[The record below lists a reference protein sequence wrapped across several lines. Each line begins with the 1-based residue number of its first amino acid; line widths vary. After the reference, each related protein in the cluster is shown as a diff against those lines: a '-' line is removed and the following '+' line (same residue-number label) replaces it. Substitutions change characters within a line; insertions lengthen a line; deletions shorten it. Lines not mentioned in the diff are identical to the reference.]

1 MKNIRKLLC
10 VILSIAALL
19 CCCVSASAA
28 EPKAAT
34 VGVLTIFSSAGGG
47 SSSFSTSGHAF
58 LSFKNTSAQQ
68 IKIGGLNVNPGHE
81 ITIGAWGTKPA
92 DHELGYNEVWHSG
105 ICYNIESHLVNYDN
119 GLSNRV
125 SLTMGVTMNDV
136 IKIRN
141 VISNWG
147 SYNYLTNNCAT
158 FAVKAWNSVASSNLQ
173 LSAKA
178 IADQPTKLSKNII
191 TKSGYQSN
199 RYIMNITPIGYVN
212 SNGSFVSITL
222 NCQGGHDSTGG
233 IHRSRPYNYTPDT
246 LEVA

>member
-28 EPKAAT
+28 EPKATT

-81 ITIGAWGTKPA
+81 ITFGTWGTKPA
-92 DHELGYNEVWHSG
+92 GYTIEPDVKWHKG
-105 ICYNIESHLVNYDN
+105 IWYDLEAYLINYDN
-119 GLSNRV
+119 DLSDRV
-125 SLTMGVTMNDV
+125 SLSINITMDDV
-136 IKIRN
+136 QNINLI
-141 VISNWG
+141 ISICDYW
-147 SYNYLTNNCAT
+147 SLKENCST
-158 FAVKAWNSVASSNLQ
+158 FASAIWNYIAPNNLD
-173 LSAKA
+173 LSAGSPNT
-178 IADQPTKLSKNII
+178 PTSLSKNIKN
-191 TKSGYQSN
+191 KSGYQTK
-199 RYIMNITPIGYVN
+199 RAVMNITPIGYVN

-222 NCQGGHDSTGG
+222 NCQGGHGSTGG
-233 IHRSRPYNYTPDT
+233 IHRSRPYNYTPNT